1 MIKKRQLVYGI
12 SSFLI
17 FLTASL
23 YITFPLVFHLG
34 SLATGLGDELV
45 IAWIQNW
52 VIHSLTTNPFSLFEA
67 NIYYP
72 FHNSLAFSD
81 LFLTSSILSLIPLK
95 IIGEPIATVNF
106 TLISSL
112 AMLGF
117 FTYLLIYYLT
127 KDFCISVLG
136 GMLIIFSPAVLDKV
150 VHLQILSI
158 QWVPL
163 SILFFIIFIRT
174 QKTRY
179 LIFSLISFLLQTYNS
194 FLPGYFIAFSLFI
207 ISLYSWFYDKKKTK
221 KLITKN
227 NILFIALSIT
237 LIIPIVIPYYSVS
250 NEFAYTRD
258 IRDAIHFAIQPEDL
272 LYPGSS
278 TRLKDYLYFLP
289 FNQFSQNGEF
299 KPGYLG
305 LVLSLL
311 CIFALYYFIR
321 NFKKNGF
328 YVRSFITI
336 SLLGFI
342 LSLGPVLHLGRQTI
356 HEPFPIVLPYTLF
369 YYILPGFQGFR
380 NSSRWEML
388 FIFGIVVV
396 ITLILHNLFKRYSSK
411 RKVIIYLLLFVG
423 IIAEFSFPMHFEK
436 IIQRKDFPLVYSWLA
451 ITPRDTKIIELP
463 IYNWNMWPGTQNE
476 LLRQYYSTSH
486 FRKMVNGYTGFSPP
500 PWQNLV
506 VNISK
511 DFPSD
516 NITKLLKQLNID
528 YIVMHKKEYDI
539 LSIDNWVKDK
549 NGIDLVNVL
558 YKNKSIKLL
567 KKFGNDY
574 VFSIN

>member
-12 SSFLI
+12 SSFVI
-17 FLTASL
+17 FLIASV

-72 FHNSLAFSD
+72 YHNSLAFSD

-95 IIGEPIATVNF
+95 IIGEPIVTVNF

-112 AMLGF
+112 VMLGF

-179 LIFSLISFLLQTYNS
+179 LILSLIVFLLQTYNS

-227 NILFIALSIT
+227 NILFIVLSFI
-237 LIIPIVIPYYSVS
+237 LLIPIVIPYYSVS
-250 NEFAYTRD
+250 NEFAYKRD

-289 FNQFSQNGEF
+289 FNKFSQNGEF

-305 LVLSLL
+305 FVLSLL
-311 CIFALYYFIR
+311 CIIALYYFIK

-328 YVRSFITI
+328 YIRSFITI

-356 HEPFPIVLPYTLF
+356 HKPFLIVLPYTLF

-396 ITLILHNLFKRYSSK
+396 ATLILHNLFKRYSFK
-411 RKVIIYLLLFVG
+411 RKVIIYLLLFLG
-423 IIAEFSFPMHFEK
+423 IIAEFSFPMHFEE
-436 IIQRKDFPLVYSWLA
+436 IIQRKDFPLVYSWLTT
-451 ITPRDTKIIELP
+451 TPGDTKIIELP

-476 LLRQYYSTSH
+476 LLRQYYSTLH

-516 NITKLLKQLNID
+516 DITKLLKQINID
-528 YIVMHKKEYDI
+528 YIVIHKKEYDI
-539 LSIDNWVKDK
+539 LSIDDWAKDK
-549 NGIDLVNVL
+549 NGIDIVNVL
-558 YKNKSIKLL
+558 YKNKSIRLI
-567 KKFGNDY
+567 KKFGDDY
-574 VFSIN
+574 VFNIN

>member
-45 IAWIQNW
+45 IAWIQNL

>member
-17 FLTASL
+17 FLIASV

-34 SLATGLGDELV
+34 DLVTGLGDELV

-72 FHNSLAFSD
+72 YHNSLAFSD

-112 AMLGF
+112 VMLGF

-179 LIFSLISFLLQTYNS
+179 LILSLIVFLLQTYNS
-194 FLPGYFIAFSLFI
+194 FLPGYFIVFSFLI
-207 ISLYSWFYDKKKTK
+207 IFLYSWFYDKKKTK
-221 KLITKN
+221 KLITKK
-227 NILFIALSIT
+227 NILFIILSFI

-258 IRDAIHFAIQPEDL
+258 IRDAIHFAIQPEDM

-278 TRLKDYLYFLP
+278 TRLKDYLYSLP
-289 FNQFSQNGEF
+289 FNQSSQNGEF

-321 NFKKNGF
+321 NFKKNEF

-336 SLLGFI
+336 SLLGFV

-356 HEPFPIVLPYTLF
+356 HKPFPIVLPYTLF

-423 IIAEFSFPMHFEK
+423 IIAEFSFPMHFEE

-476 LLRQYYSTSH
+476 LLRQYYSTLH

-516 NITKLLKQLNID
+516 DITKLLKQLNID
-528 YIVMHKKEYDI
+528 YIVIHKKEYDI

-549 NGIDLVNVL
+549 NGIDIVKVL
-558 YKNKSIKLL
+558 YENKSIRLI

-574 VFSIN
+574 VFRIN